1 MKKLIKSIAL
11 VFILM
16 NLGLTFSMTVA
27 SAAGDAPTSAADP
40 CAQGSSGQF
49 KVGPQCQLYRAGKFT
64 GLPSFL
70 TGQHKD
76 APGDYLQEGSGS
88 VTSPIY
94 FALDVF
100 RFFISGI
107 AMIVVIIAAIRLI
120 SNSTPEQAEKA
131 RNSLVYGVIGLIIVQ
146 LADTIVKK
154 MFFGEQGEAFD
165 DPAMAEEFGK
175 ASSAQIRGIVGFMN
189 AFIAVVAVLV
199 IVIRGFMVLT
209 SAGEEE
215 ALGKAKK
222 HILYAALGLVTAGLS
237 ELIIRGFIFPE
248 DGSKLPDLQSGKQII
263 VMITNYISGFI
274 ALAAFLSLFY
284 AGYLYVVSGGKDEAK
299 ETVKKLFTG
308 SLIALVLA
316 AGSFAAVNT
325 LVKFEKPAD
334 TLDQSNITEPENN
347 NAP

>member
-1 MKKLIKSIAL
+1 MKKIIRSIVL

-16 NLGLTFSMTVA
+16 NLGLTLSIAVA
-27 SAAGDAPTSAADP
+27 NAGTPDP
-40 CAQGSSGQF
+40 CAQGGDSKQF
-49 KVGPQCQLYRAGKFT
+49 QVGPQCALSKAGKYT
-64 GLPSFL
+64 GLPDFL

-76 APGDYLQEGSGS
+76 APADYLQKGVGAA
-88 VTSPIY
+88 TSPIY

-120 SNSTPEQAEKA
+120 ANSTPEQAEKA
-131 RNSLVYGVIGLIIVQ
+131 RNSLVYGIVGLLIVQ

-165 DPAMAEEFGK
+165 EPAMAEEFGK

-189 AFIAVVAVLV
+189 LFLAAGAVLV

-222 HILYAALGLVTAGLS
+222 HIMYAAFGLLAAGLS
-237 ELIIRGFIFPE
+237 ELIIRGFVFPE
-248 DGSKLPDLQSGKQII
+248 DGSKLHDIQTGKQIL
-263 VMITNYISGFI
+263 VMITNYVSGFI

-299 ETVKKLFTG
+299 ETVKKLFLG
-308 SLIALVLA
+308 SVIALVLA
-316 AGSFAAVNT
+316 AGTFAAVNT
-325 LVKFEKPAD
+325 LVKFEKPKD
-334 TLDQSNITEPENN
+334 TMDEMSDIKETPV
-347 NAP
+347 AP

>member
-16 NLGLTFSMTVA
+16 NLGLTLSISIA
-27 SAAGDAPTSAADP
+27 NAEDPANPCEAGN
-40 CAQGSSGQF
+40 SGQF
-49 KVGPQCQLYRAGKFT
+49 QVGPQCALYQTGKFT

-76 APGDYLQEGSGS
+76 ALGDYLQEGAGT

-100 RFFISGI
+100 RFFVSGI
-107 AMIVVIIAAIRLI
+107 AMIVVIIAALRLI
-120 SNSTPEQAEKA
+120 ANSTTEQAEKA
-131 RNSLVYGVIGLIIVQ
+131 RNSLIYGLVGLIIIQ
-146 LADTIVKK
+146 LADLAVKK

-175 ASSAQIRGIVGFMN
+175 SASQQIRGIVGFIN
-189 AFIAVVAVLV
+189 LFLAVGAVLV
-199 IVIRGFMVLT
+199 IVIRGMMVLA

-222 HILYAALGLVTAGLS
+222 HIMYAITGLVGAGLS
-237 ELIIRGFIFPE
+237 ELIVRGFIFPAE
-248 DGSKLPDLQSGKQII
+248 GSKLPDVDAGKHIL
-263 VMITNYISGFI
+263 VMLTNYISGFI
-274 ALAAFLSLFY
+274 AIAAFLGLFY
-284 AGYLYVVSGGKDEAK
+284 AGYLYVASAGKEDATEK
-299 ETVKKLFTG
+299 VKKLFA
-308 SLIALVLA
+308 SALIALLLA

-325 LVKFEKPAD
+325 LVKFETPAD
-334 TLDQSNITEPENN
+334 TSTTINDIKNS
-347 NAP
+347 

>member
-27 SAAGDAPTSAADP
+27 SAVTPAEGDP
-40 CAQGSSGQF
+40 CAQGGSGQF
-49 KVGPQCQLYRAGKFT
+49 QVGPQCALYKAGTYT

-76 APGDYLQEGSGS
+76 APGDYLQEGAGA
-88 VTSPIY
+88 VTSPLY

-100 RFFISGI
+100 RFAISGI

-120 SNSTPEQAEKA
+120 ANSTPEQAEKS
-131 RNSLVYGVIGLIIVQ
+131 RNSLVYGIVGLIIVQ

-165 DPAMAEEFGK
+165 DPAMAEEFAK
-175 ASSAQIRGIVGFMN
+175 SSTSQIRGIVGFMN
-189 AFIAVVAVLV
+189 GFLAVGAVLV

-222 HILYAALGLVTAGLS
+222 HILYAAFGLLAAGLS
-237 ELIIRGFIFPE
+237 ELIIRGFVFPANGE
-248 DGSKLPDLQSGKQII
+248 KLPDLQTGKQII
-263 VMITNYISGFI
+263 VMITNYASGFI

-284 AGYLYVVSGGKDEAK
+284 AGYLYVTSVGKDEATEK
-299 ETVKKLFTG
+299 VKKIFLG
-308 SLIALVLA
+308 SVIALFIA
-316 AGSFAAVNT
+316 AGAFAAVNT

-334 TLDQSNITEPENN
+334 TLEELDTTPENS